1 MLKSK
6 GVPMKHTPISTFQ
19 SQCYST
25 VKHVHT
31 TGETVIITK
40 HGKPLAKIVPIESSP
55 ADIFAFM
62 AGEFQIIG
70 DIEAPLF
77 SE

>member
-1 MLKSK
+1 
-6 GVPMKHTPISTFQ
+6 MKRILIGTFQ

-31 TGETVIITK
+31 TGEPVIITK
-40 HGKPLAKIVPIESSP
+40 HGKPLVKIVPIESTP
-55 ADIFAFM
+55 ADIFGFM
-62 AGEFQIIG
+62 AGEFQVIG

-77 SE
+77 SESGTF

>member
-1 MLKSK
+1 M
-6 GVPMKHTPISTFQ
+6 
-19 SQCYST
+19 
-25 VKHVHT
+25 
-31 TGETVIITK
+31 IITK
-40 HGKPLAKIVPIESSP
+40 HGKPLAKIVPIESAP